1 MSVKPLKMVTDKKM
15 LGFMFALCWIAYFAS
30 YIGRLNYSSAMTEMT
45 KSGVL
50 SLTFAGTISMV
61 YFFAYGSGQFINGWL
76 GDKLPPRIMIFLG
89 LFGAG
94 ICNLLFGLVHIPIVM
109 AVLWG
114 LNGFCQSMIWPPV
127 VRIFSQM
134 LEEHKRN
141 RFCVNISTS
150 IPVGTLAA
158 YLLSACM
165 VGAINWQA
173 AFWSAAIVLC
183 AIAVLWYFG
192 FSRVERF
199 AEKHGTA
206 LELIQTA
213 SAQKSKENDT
223 SDTPQNKKITL
234 WIMVS
239 QMGLW
244 CVLIPVMINGVL
256 KDGMTAWVPTFIGD
270 SFNAAA
276 VVSILVTTVLPIVN
290 LAGAYSAGWLNK
302 RIPNMLKCGGVF
314 FSFATLMLVILW
326 LFGSYSMIL
335 SIILLALVT
344 SSMLAV
350 NTLLISFIPMQFGKF
365 GKASSVSGFLN
376 GTAYLGAAV
385 SSFTIGMI
393 VDGFGWSV
401 TIFWWVVIAI
411 IASAALF
418 LASKV
423 RTGEIKEPKQKK
435 PSMS

>member
-1 MSVKPLKMVTDKKM
+1 MATKPMKVVTDTRM
-15 LGFMFALCWIAYFAS
+15 LRFMFILCWVAYFAS
-30 YIGRLNYSSAMTEMT
+30 YIGRLNYSSAMAEMT
-45 KSGVL
+45 KTGVL
-50 SLTFAGTISMV
+50 SLTFAGSISMV
-61 YFFAYGSGQFINGWL
+61 YFFAYGAGQFINGWL
-76 GDKLPPRIMIFLG
+76 GDKVPPKIMIFIG

-94 ICNLLFGLVHIPIVM
+94 ICNLLFGLVQIPIVM

-134 LEEHKRN
+134 LEESKRN
-141 RFCVNISTS
+141 RFCVNICSS
-150 IPVGTLAA
+150 IPVGTLVA
-158 YLLSACM
+158 YLLSASM
-165 VGAINWQA
+165 VGAINWNA

-183 AIAVLWYFG
+183 AVAVLWYFG

-199 AEKHGTA
+199 AQANGTVA
-206 LELIQTA
+206 SLEIVGGQA
-213 SAQKSKENDT
+213 SQNGRENKSESK
-223 SDTPQNKKITL
+223 PLKL
-234 WIMVS
+234 WVMVS

-270 SFNAAA
+270 RFQAAA
-276 VVSILVTTVLPIVN
+276 VVSILVTTVLPVVN
-290 LAGAYSAGWLNK
+290 LIGAYSAGWLNK
-302 RIPNMLKCGGVF
+302 RIPNIMKCGGVF
-314 FSFATLMLVILW
+314 FTFATLMLVILW

-335 SIILLALVT
+335 SIIMLALVT

-350 NTLLISFIPMQFGKF
+350 NTLLISFIPMQFGRF

-385 SSFTIGMI
+385 SSFTIGMV

-401 TIFWWVVIAI
+401 TIFGWVVIAA
-411 IASAALF
+411 IATAALF
-418 LASKV
+418 MASKV
-423 RTGEIKEPKQKK
+423 KTGEFREKK
-435 PSMS
+435 NV